1 MFSRYL
7 LTLLCGL
14 LLSCPLYAD
23 TPNVLTTVKPLQL
36 IAAAILDDIAEPEL
50 LLPPTVS
57 PHHYALRPS
66 DRRKLAK
73 AERVYWVGP
82 DLERFLQRL
91 LEQQDTARRLD
102 QVPNVTLRHF
112 SGNHQP
118 DDAGHHE
125 HAPNTMDGH
134 LWLSINNARHIAQWM
149 AADLGELYPQ
159 YHQKLQDNALAFD
172 QQLQQLDSQLQ
183 ARFQPL
189 AGKPYFVFHDGYGYF
204 EDSMAI
210 HHQDVFTLSTDIQP
224 GARHLQAL
232 RDKLTTA
239 GPSCMFR
246 EPQFPTE
253 RVAALSHGLPVHIAV
268 LDPLGIDIPAD
279 RNGYILLLQG
289 LGNSLAG
296 CLEQL

>member
-36 IAAAILDDIAEPEL
+36 IAAAVLDDIAKPEL

-66 DRRKLAK
+66 DRRKLAQ

-82 DLERFLQRL
+82 DMERFLQHL
-91 LEQQDTARRLD
+91 LEHQDNARRLD
-102 QVPNVTLRHF
+102 QAPDLTLRYF
-112 SGNHQP
+112 DSSHQQ
-118 DDAGHHE
+118 AAAEHE
-125 HAPNTMDGH
+125 HAPNTLDGH
-134 LWLSINNARHIAQWM
+134 LWLSIANARHIAHWM
-149 AADLGELYPQ
+149 ATDLSALYPQ
-159 YHQKLQDNALAFD
+159 YKQQLQDNAETFD
-172 QQLQQLDSQLQ
+172 QRLQQLDSQLQ
-183 ARFQPL
+183 ARLQAL

-224 GARHLQAL
+224 GARHLQVL
-232 RDKLTTA
+232 RDKLAAA
-239 GPSCMFR
+239 GPSCIFR

-253 RVAALSHGLPVHIAV
+253 RIAALSHDLPVQIAV

-289 LGNSLAG
+289 LGNSLAE